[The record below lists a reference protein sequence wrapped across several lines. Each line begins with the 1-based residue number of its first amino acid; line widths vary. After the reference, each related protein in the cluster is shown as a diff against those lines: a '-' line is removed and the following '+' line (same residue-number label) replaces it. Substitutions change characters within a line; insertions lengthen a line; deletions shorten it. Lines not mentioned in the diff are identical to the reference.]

1 MTVRF
6 GILVF
11 PNVQQLDLTGPY
23 EVLATAKG
31 AEVELIWKDR
41 NPVTSSTRLSLTPTA
56 TFDDCPPLDVLC
68 VPGGGG
74 VNALLEDQAV
84 LDFVWERAAQA
95 RYVTSV
101 CSGALVLGAAGLLKG
116 KRATTHWY
124 AHDFLEEFGAIPV
137 DERIVEDGKLITA
150 GGVTSGIDFG
160 LALVARLLGQSEA
173 EVAGASLPLRH
184 ASGGFACY
192 PGGGKGAAL
201 GFEAGSRGNVR
212 SLAQGTRGRHAGVHP
227 RLKRQGRIAFIRA
240 VRPCLDFGG

>member
-1 MTVRF
+1 MTLRF

-23 EVLATAKG
+23 EVLASAKG

-41 NPVTSSTRLSLTPTA
+41 SPVVSSTRLSLSPTV
-56 TFDDCPPLDVLC
+56 TFEDCPPLDVLC

-74 VNALLEDQAV
+74 VNALLEDQEV
-84 LDFVWERAAQA
+84 LDFVRQRAAQA

-124 AHDFLEEFGAIPV
+124 AHDFLVEFGAVPV
-137 DERIVEDGKLITA
+137 DARIVEDGNLITA

-160 LALVARLLGQSEA
+160 LALVARLLGQAEA
-173 EVAGASLPLRH
+173 ETVQLSLEYAPAPPFRSGTPAEAAPAVLAQAKERLAASRR
-184 ASGGFACY
+184 AREEMFARWR
-192 PGGGKGAAL
+192 G
-201 GFEAGSRGNVR
+201 AGS
-212 SLAQGTRGRHAGVHP
+212 ATTPA
-227 RLKRQGRIAFIRA
+227 RIR
-240 VRPCLDFGG
+240 D

>member
-1 MTVRF
+1 MSLRF

-23 EVLATAKG
+23 EVMVTVKG

-41 NPVTSSTRLSLTPTA
+41 DPVMSSTRLSLTPTA

-68 VPGGGG
+68 IPGGGG
-74 VNALLEDQAV
+74 VNALLEDKAV
-84 LDFVWERAAQA
+84 LDFVWERSAQA
-95 RYVTSV
+95 RYITSV

-137 DERIVEDGKLITA
+137 DARIVEDGKLITA

-160 LALVARLLGQSEA
+160 LALVARLLGQAEA
-173 EVAGASLPLRH
+173 EIVQLSLEYAPAPPFRSGTPAEASPSVL
-184 ASGGFACY
+184 A
-192 PGGGKGAAL
+192 
-201 GFEAGSRGNVR
+201 EAKERLSGSRRVR
-212 SLAQGTRGRHAGVHP
+212 EEMFARWRQERRAAEP
-227 RLKRQGRIAFIRA
+227 KRIRA
-240 VRPCLDFGG
+240 